1 MQVLHLYTYES
12 SLQSLYH
19 PWLQIPIT
27 QDQMHRMSAFNF
39 NQTPEFWDAK
49 QAVCPKLYPESLD
62 MITKYVNPETM

>member
-12 SLQSLYH
+12 SLQYLYH
-19 PWLQIPIT
+19 PRWQIPIT
-27 QDQMHRMSAFNF
+27 QDQMHRMTAF

-62 MITKYVNPETM
+62 MITKYVNPENM